1 MNDRLHV
8 CSSVH
13 EGNWSTDVEEK
24 DEAHGTIV
32 NLGREMSLCS
42 ITKQCKPVVRLL
54 AAVQQCTFKQKRQNI
69 QQLQR
74 KERRKKAHGGGEN
87 IFRKWWQ
94 ALHVQKTRRTRKT
107 ALNFWWNCPSSSFC
121 DDRKKINLKWFKN
134 QLQIGWLFFHFLQW

>member
-42 ITKQCKPVVRLL
+42 IT
-54 AAVQQCTFKQKRQNI
+54 
-69 QQLQR
+69 
-74 KERRKKAHGGGEN
+74 
-87 IFRKWWQ
+87 
-94 ALHVQKTRRTRKT
+94 
-107 ALNFWWNCPSSSFC
+107 
-121 DDRKKINLKWFKN
+121 
-134 QLQIGWLFFHFLQW
+134 

>member
-42 ITKQCKPVVRLL
+42 ITKQCKPVVC
-54 AAVQQCTFKQKRQNI
+54 AVGSRPAVYF
-69 QQLQR
+69 QR
-74 KERRKKAHGGGEN
+74 KATKHPTTSTEGKKKEST
-87 IFRKWWQ
+87 WW
-94 ALHVQKTRRTRKT
+94 R
-107 ALNFWWNCPSSSFC
+107 
-121 DDRKKINLKWFKN
+121 
-134 QLQIGWLFFHFLQW
+134 